1 MTLTGQ
7 QIIGNIASN
16 QSKQTFTATN
26 PATNQPLETIFYE
39 ATPAEVDLAVQAAA
53 KAFAIYRKKT
63 PVEKAVFLEKIA
75 EEIMASG
82 DELIKRCMAET
93 ALPEARLIGERGRTM
108 GQLKLFAQ
116 VLREGSWLDARIDT
130 ALPNRQPLP
139 RSDIRQMQIPIGVAG
154 IFGASNFPFAFS
166 VAGGDTASALAA
178 GCTVVVK
185 GHPAHP
191 GTSEMVGWAI
201 QKAAKATG
209 MPEGVFSMVQ
219 GTSHE
224 VGMALV
230 THPLVKAVGF
240 TGSFRGGKALFD
252 AAAKREEPIPV
263 YAEMG
268 STNPV
273 FVLPGALQ
281 ERSSTIADGLS
292 KSVTLGAG
300 QFCTNPGLV
309 ITLQSD
315 TSQQFIK
322 QTGELLKKIAPATML
337 SSGICQSFG
346 KGIAHLKSIAQVEV
360 VVEVE
365 SNAATNAAGAV
376 LLQSSGNILKENPAL
391 AEEVFGPST
400 VCINCNTKEEMLEV
414 ARNLKG
420 HLTATLQATP
430 ADLEKYNDLIDI
442 LENKVGRL
450 LINGYPTGVEVGYA
464 MVHGGPYPA
473 TTDARSTSVGTAA
486 IKRFARPVCYQDFPA
501 SLLPDALKNNNPL
514 NIWRLLNGEWTKAEV
529 H

>member
-1 MTLTGQ
+1 MH
-7 QIIGNIASN
+7 I
-16 QSKQTFTATN
+16 
-26 PATNQPLETIFYE
+26 PL
-39 ATPAEVDLAVQAAA
+39 
-53 KAFAIYRKKT
+53 
-63 PVEKAVFLEKIA
+63 
-75 EEIMASG
+75 
-82 DELIKRCMAET
+82 
-93 ALPEARLIGERGRTM
+93 
-108 GQLKLFAQ
+108 
-116 VLREGSWLDARIDT
+116 
-130 ALPNRQPLP
+130 
-139 RSDIRQMQIPIGVAG
+139 GVVG

-191 GTSEMVGWAI
+191 GTSEMVGRAI
-201 QKAAKATG
+201 QKAAQATG

-224 VGMALV
+224 VGMAIV
-230 THPLVKAVGF
+230 THPQIKAVGF

-252 AAAKREEPIPV
+252 AAARREEPIPV

-273 FVLPGALQ
+273 FILPGALK
-281 ERSSTIADGLS
+281 EGSAKIADGLT
-292 KSVTLGAG
+292 KSITLGAG

-309 ITLQSD
+309 VALESEATN
-315 TSQQFIK
+315 QFIK
-322 QTGELLKKIAPATML
+322 QTGELLKNTAASTML
-337 SSGICQSFG
+337 TSTICQSYS
-346 KGIAHLKSIAQVEV
+346 KGIAHLKSVEGVEV
-360 VVEVE
+360 VAEVE
-365 SNAATNAAGAV
+365 SISASNAAGAV
-376 LLQSSGNILKENPAL
+376 LLQSTGKALQQNPQL

-400 VCINCNTKEEMLEV
+400 VCITCDAKEEMLET

-420 HLTATLQATP
+420 HLTATLHATP
-430 ADLEKYNDLIDI
+430 QDLEEYQELIDI

-473 TTDARSTSVGTAA
+473 TTDARTTSVGTAA

-501 SLLPDALKNNNPL
+501 GLLPQALKNENPL
-514 NIWRLLNGEWTKAEV
+514 NIWRMVNGEWSREPIV
-529 H
+529 